1 MRQRQYQVKHF
12 IKKITSDVQCCK
24 VRTEIKEASSLHRHI
39 EGPDLPVLCRSVTS
53 YRDETECRTRS
64 EKFAFQQIFFG
75 ENRSIRFCVNWSQT

>member
-1 MRQRQYQVKHF
+1 MRQRQYQVKNF
-12 IKKITSDVQCCK
+12 IKKINFCK

-39 EGPDLPVLCRSVTS
+39 EGSDLPVLCRSLTS